1 MREDEG
7 VAAKGGNMSCFPMAD
22 SLEAPSK
29 LSSWAQ
35 TLLRKKKVMLILA
48 QMCVCSSGNTLSL
61 SGIED
66 LHSIF
71 MNSHNAIVLQFLI
84 DCLYVIKTTNMGLSE
99 WLRKVS
105 CHWFSLTQAAKVAGW
120 IMFCCMLQKAQ
131 YLSGSFFHWSL
142 MPCVFSL

>member
-1 MREDEG
+1 MRELQQ
-7 VAAKGGNMSCFPMAD
+7 KGETWVVFQW
-22 SLEAPSK
+22 L
-29 LSSWAQ
+29 
-35 TLLRKKKVMLILA
+35 TLLRHPASSLLGPRPYSEKKKVMLILA

-71 MNSHNAIVLQFLI
+71 MNPHNAIVLQFLI

-142 MPCVFSL
+142 MPCVFFL